1 MADSSVETIVVE
13 HRDRFAR
20 FGAECVEAALS
31 APKPAIRLRV
41 PPRAA
46 TKRLSTSWVETSPR
60 LTRHLRQPRPP
71 GARIHPEIRIVCS
84 LGR

>member
-41 PPRAA
+41 PPEGSHEAA
-46 TKRLSTSWVETSPR
+46 QHV
-60 LTRHLRQPRPP
+60 
-71 GARIHPEIRIVCS
+71 
-84 LGR
+84 LGRDVATPDPTSSTASAAWCPNSS